1 MPIGMIYYQN
11 YKDGSVVEAKMH
23 KFLIHKKG
31 DHVGVATSD
40 IEAGEEVVGVYM
52 DDDSTVEVVSGG
64 GIPLGH
70 KIAVEEC
77 EPSGAVIEYG
87 VKIGEA
93 PEGLSVGD
101 YVHTHNLKSARW

>member
-1 MPIGMIYYQN
+1 M
-11 YKDGSVVEAKMH
+11 EAKMH
-23 KFLIHKKG
+23 KFLVHKKG

-52 DDDSTVEVVSGG
+52 DDDSTVGVVSGG
-64 GIPLGH
+64 EIPLGH
-70 KIAVEEC
+70 KIAVGEC
-77 EPSGAVIEYG
+77 EPGGAVIEYG
-87 VKIGEA
+87 VQIGEA